1 MMNSE
6 LKPQD
11 LRYGNLIEYK
21 GKIFTVKAIEQYILT
36 AVQVNDRREKIFTY
50 AEVNPIPLT
59 EEILLMAGLNKD
71 YKKGYIGIDAANSD
85 FVLTEPFKMGE
96 WQNHYC
102 FQFET
107 GNVPKF
113 KKLEFLHDLQNIFAN
128 FYNEELEINL
138 K

>member
-1 MMNSE
+1 MSQ

-11 LRYGNLIEYK
+11 LRYGNLIEAQ
-21 GKIFTVKAIEQYILT
+21 GKIFTVKAIERFLVT
-36 AVQVNDRREKIFTY
+36 ATRGKGNVNFTY
-50 AEVNPIPLT
+50 AEINPILLT
-59 EEILLMAGLNKD
+59 EEILLMAGFNKD
-71 YKKGYIGIDAANSD
+71 YKKGYIGIDAGNSD

-113 KKLEFLHDLQNIFAN
+113 KQIEFLHELQNVFWN

>member
-1 MMNSE
+1 MNNQI
-6 LKPQD
+6 KPQD
-11 LRYGNLIEYK
+11 LRYGNLIETQ
-21 GKIFTVKAIEQYILT
+21 GKIFIVKAIEAFIVT
-36 AVQVNDRREKIFTY
+36 ADRGKGNADFTY

-59 EEILLMAGLNKD
+59 EEILLMAGFNKD
-71 YKKGYIGIDAANSD
+71 YKKGYIGIDAVNSD

-102 FQFET
+102 FQFDA

-113 KKLEFLHDLQNIFAN
+113 KRIEFLHELQNMFWTL
-128 FYNEELEINL
+128 YNEELEINL